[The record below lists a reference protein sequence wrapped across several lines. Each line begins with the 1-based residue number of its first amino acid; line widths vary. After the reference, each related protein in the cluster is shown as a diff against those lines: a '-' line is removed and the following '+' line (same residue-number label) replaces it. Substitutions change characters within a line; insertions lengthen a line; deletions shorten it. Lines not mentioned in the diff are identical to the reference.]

1 MKQKNI
7 NMLEGSLWKNIF
19 FFAIPL
25 ILIGILEQLFNA
37 ADVAVVGRFSGEKG
51 TNAMAAVGASSSI
64 IGLLVSTF
72 IAVSLGCNVIVAQA
86 LGAKDYDGVRKCVH
100 TSILTS
106 LLFGIV
112 IFLVGFFLADQ
123 IFKTQN
129 IPSEVYDMTIKYFKI
144 YCIGVPFILLYNFLA
159 AIYRGVG
166 NTKTPLIVL
175 LISGILNLVLNL
187 VFVIVFDLDVA
198 GVAISTTISNA
209 LSSLILLILLFLSKS
224 FVKVSIKDLKIDIN
238 TLKKILH
245 IGIPAG
251 VGSAVFCI
259 ANIVIQ
265 TKINSLGSTIMAA
278 SSAAYNIEAI
288 VSYVFAGFSQAATT
302 FVGQNFGAQNI
313 KRCKKTLYVALI
325 EGLIAMIVADCFI
338 YLFGKQILLLFNTNK
353 EVIKYGYLRLLFIC
367 TSYIFTLMYEI
378 FAGYMRGFGISILP
392 SILTIVGICGV
403 RLTWIYTVFPKHKTF
418 KTILTAYPLS
428 LGITALLLFALL
440 IIMRPA
446 RKYE

>member
-25 ILIGILEQLFNA
+25 ILIGVLEQLFNA
-37 ADVAVVGRFSGEKG
+37 ADVAVVGRFSGDRG
-51 TNAMAAVGASSSI
+51 TNAMAAVGASASI

-72 IAVSLGCNVIVAQA
+72 IAVSLGGNVVVAQA
-86 LGAKDYDGVRKCVH
+86 LGAKDYDAVKKCVH

-106 LLFGIV
+106 LAFGIM
-112 IFLVGFFLADQ
+112 IFFVGFFLADP

-129 IPSEVYDMTIKYFKI
+129 IPDEVYDMTITYFKI

-175 LISGILNLVLNL
+175 LVSGVLNL
-187 VFVIVFDLDVA
+187 CLNLLFVIVFDLDVE

-209 LSSLILLILLFLSKS
+209 VSSIILLIILFFNKGC
-224 FVKVSIKDLKIDIN
+224 VKVSFKDLKIN
-238 TLKKILH
+238 FHTLKKILH

-265 TKINSLGSTIMAA
+265 TKINSLGSTVMAA
-278 SSAAYNIEAI
+278 SSAAYNVEAI

-313 KRCKKTLYVALI
+313 KRCKKTLYVALT
-325 EGLIAMIVADCFI
+325 EGIIAMAIADVFI
-338 YLFGKQILLLFNTNK
+338 YLFGKQILLLFNGDK
-353 EVIKYGYLRLLFIC
+353 DVIKYGYLRLLFIC
-367 TSYIFTLMYEI
+367 TSYIFTLMYEV

-392 SILTIVGICGV
+392 SILTIIGICGV

-418 KTILTAYPLS
+418 KTILAAYPISLS
-428 LGITALLLFALL
+428 TTAILLFILL
-440 IIMRPA
+440 VVLRPA
-446 RKYE
+446 KKYE